1 MLTLLLLAVGFCPS
15 AWAQEENGFRYQV
28 AGNTVAIT
36 GYTGSGG
43 DVAIP
48 ATLGGRRVTV
58 ISDHAFSGK
67 RDLTSISIP
76 DGVTTIG
83 KRAFNDC
90 IGLTGFSLP
99 NSVTKIGERVFRG
112 CVRLTSINLPNGVTT
127 IGWAAFYG
135 CTGLTSI
142 SIPNSV
148 TTIELEAFAGCTGL
162 TSVSLPNS
170 VTTIGREAFGGC
182 TGLVH
187 FEVSESNPAYSV
199 HDGVLMAKGGD
210 RLVQYPPGRTGAYVI
225 PNSVTTIGDYAF
237 YSRTGL
243 TNVSL
248 PHSVT
253 TIGDFAFAGCTG
265 LTSVSLPDS
274 VMTIGV
280 YAFSSCIGLTNV
292 RLPNSV
298 TTIPLAAFFG
308 CTGLTSISIPN
319 GVTTIGGSAFSHCT
333 GLTSLTI
340 PNSVR
345 DIQGASFAHCTRLIG
360 LYFEGDAPF
369 SREDTFDGSFLVTF
383 FHRPA
388 ADGWGSSY
396 SGRPAAV
403 WLERPKY
410 ADWMQ
415 STGLLSQFPGA
426 STEADDPDGDGVS
439 SGDEWFAG
447 TDPTQR
453 SSRLEMEQ
461 AIRFADLPESD
472 QTPITPHSH
481 GLHFRSVPGRYYA
494 LESAPALGDPWELRD
509 TRLASTTQTR
519 FLVDTPR
526 DNAFFRVV
534 VLP

>member
-1 MLTLLLLAVGFCPS
+1 MLVLLLLAVGFCPS
-15 AWAQEENGFRYQV
+15 AWAQEQNGFRYQV
-28 AGNTVAIT
+28 TGNTVAIT

-58 ISDHAFSGK
+58 VSDRAFSGK

-76 DGVTTIG
+76 DGVTRIG
-83 KRAFNDC
+83 TLAFNDC
-90 IGLTGFSLP
+90 I
-99 NSVTKIGERVFRG
+99 
-112 CVRLTSINLPNGVTT
+112 RLTSINLPN
-127 IGWAAFYG
+127 
-135 CTGLTSI
+135 
-142 SIPNSV
+142 SV
-148 TTIELEAFAGCTGL
+148 TTIEREAFAGCTGL

-170 VTTIGREAFGGC
+170 VTTIGREAFGRC

-187 FEVSESNPAYSV
+187 FEVSESNPVYSV

-225 PNSVTTIGDYAF
+225 PNNVTTIGDYAF

-248 PHSVT
+248 PHGVT

-280 YAFSSCIGLTNV
+280 YAFISCTGLTNV
-292 RLPNSV
+292 SLPNNV
-298 TTIPLAAFFG
+298 TKIPLAAFFS
-308 CTGLTSISIPN
+308 CTGLKSISIPN

-345 DIQGASFAHCTRLIG
+345 DIQEASFAHCTRLIG

-369 SREDTFDGSFLVTF
+369 SRANTFDGSFLVTF
-383 FHRPA
+383 FYRPA
-388 ADGWGSSY
+388 ADRWGSSY

-439 SGDEWFAG
+439 NGDEWFAG

-461 AIRFADLPESD
+461 AIRFADLPEPD
-472 QTPITPHSH
+472 QTPIPLYSH

-494 LESAPALGDPWELRD
+494 LESAPALGAPWQLRD
-509 TRLASTTQTR
+509 TRVASTTQTR

-526 DNAFFRVV
+526 DNVFFRVV